1 MALKKIREMQESNI
15 EPSHAHHLYHKL
27 EESEHALL
35 DSMPEVMRKLEE
47 KHPISDIVETD

>member
-35 DSMPEVMRKLEE
+35 DSIPEVMHKLEE
-47 KHPISDIVETD
+47 KYPISDIVETD